1 MYLSCPI
8 GLSDKKKH
16 SLLTRMTNLLT
27 ARSQALF
34 FPHDGFVRNMR
45 CRCKKKKL
53 LVSQRWTLD
62 QRDLAQKRV
71 EHAENSMLCHFAHH
85 WGCAESFVCDV
96 LPHEVADKLCWRGD
110 GQGQATDVREQID
123 KLECPFF
130 VCNRHCGIHMD
141 RPTFRGTGERASGL

>member
-1 MYLSCPI
+1 
-8 GLSDKKKH
+8 
-16 SLLTRMTNLLT
+16 
-27 ARSQALF
+27 
-34 FPHDGFVRNMR
+34 MR
-45 CRCKKKKL
+45 CRCKKKL

-71 EHAENSMLCHFAHH
+71 EHAGNAMLCHFAHH

-96 LPHEVADKLCWRGD
+96 LPHKVADKLCWSGD

-130 VCNRHCGIHMD
+130 FCVQQALWNSQWIDQHFVGRVGGHRDCKNLTAILTQGHRV
-141 RPTFRGTGERASGL
+141 PNF